1 MGKKKKS
8 AETKE
13 AVLTATLE
21 AAVKTVIESV
31 TDYILDCFFE

>member
-13 AVLTATLE
+13 AVLAAALG
-21 AAVKTVIESV
+21 AAVETIVERV